1 MREQAAPAAT
11 AVLASSLRVPRC
23 MSTQHPDNVA
33 MPFFAQS
40 APLTAEDEV
49 REAYYA
55 FSHLGCDEQMW
66 DFEGKEVDGHV
77 VEKLLSTYESF
88 FTEHPIGEAVH
99 LTPRIPNPALEP
111 TQAKVVLEV
120 LQSLPRHADIARVFY
135 HRERPPI
142 LELIHPMTTSARELD
157 RVREYYERFVAGMEH
172 VTIGSDE
179 RPLGAWFGRFAPS
192 TVRMIPLIEDRE
204 HLLAA
209 DDLVRDY
216 LRDKELDHMRVFIA
230 RSDPALNYGYV
241 SAVLLAL
248 VALDRLAALD
258 RETGVAIYPIIGV
271 GSVPFRGGLS
281 PLTIDR
287 YLATYPSVQTAT
299 IQSAFKYDHAPETVR
314 TGIAKLRA
322 HERRAP
328 IAVAG
333 DRRTLELLDSLV
345 ARYQAEVQELA
356 PVVNAVARAVPRR
369 RLRKLHI
376 GLFGYSRA
384 SAGVTL
390 PRAIPF
396 CASLYSLG
404 LPPELIGMAALTEA
418 DWTWLR
424 ATIPAVEEELGEA
437 MRFLDVDQRAWLPPL
452 ARESVER
459 AASLLDAV
467 EHDVE
472 HSEIA
477 REVRRIADSGGSH
490 MTELIVRAAAL
501 RHFLG

>member
-1 MREQAAPAAT
+1 MKERAAT
-11 AVLASSLRVPRC
+11 AASPPLGATERIPRC

-55 FSHLGCDEQMW
+55 YSHLGCDEQMW

-88 FTEHPIGEAVH
+88 FAEHPIGESVH

-135 HRERPPI
+135 DRERPPI

-157 RVREYYERFVAGMEH
+157 RVREYYERFVAGMEQ
-172 VTIGSDE
+172 VTLGTDE
-179 RPLGAWFGRFAPS
+179 RPLGAWFGRFSPP

-216 LRDKELDHMRVFIA
+216 LRGKELDHVRVFIA
-230 RSDPALNYGYV
+230 RSDPALNYGYP

-248 VALDRLAALD
+248 VALARLDALEQ
-258 RETGVAIYPIIGV
+258 ETGVAIHPVIGV
-271 GSVPFRGGLS
+271 GSVPFRGGLA
-281 PLTIDR
+281 PRTVER
-287 YLATYPSVQTAT
+287 VLATYPSVQTFT
-299 IQSAFKYDHAPETVR
+299 IQSAFKYDHPPDAVR
-314 TGIAKLRA
+314 DGIAKLLAHDRQAPLAIDEGRA
-322 HERRAP
+322 
-328 IAVAG
+328 
-333 DRRTLELLDSLV
+333 TQLLDRLV

-356 PVVNAVARAVPRR
+356 PLVNTVARAVPRR
-369 RLRKLHI
+369 RLRKLHV
-376 GLFGYSRA
+376 GLFGYNRA
-384 SAGVTL
+384 SAGVSL

-396 CASLYSLG
+396 CASLYSVG
-404 LPPELIGMAALTEA
+404 LPPEVIGIGALSDA
-418 DWTWLR
+418 DWSWLR
-424 ATIPAVEEELGEA
+424 ASVPAIEGDLA
-437 MRFLDVDQRAWLPPL
+437 DAARYLDRDAIAGLPPL
-452 ARESVER
+452 VRESVHR
-459 AASLLDAV
+459 ALSLIESPEADA
-467 EHDVE
+467 EHR
-472 HSEIA
+472 EIA
-477 REVRRIADSGGSH
+477 REVRRVTESGGAAL
-490 MTELIVRAAAL
+490 TELIVRAAAL

>member
-1 MREQAAPAAT
+1 VKERAAT
-11 AVLASSLRVPRC
+11 ALRASPSATERVPRC

-88 FTEHPIGEAVH
+88 FVEHPIGESVH

-135 HRERPPI
+135 DRERPPI
-142 LELIHPMTTSARELD
+142 LELIFPMTTSARELD
-157 RVREYYERFVAGMEH
+157 RVRDYYERFVAGMEQ
-172 VTIGSDE
+172 VTLGSDE
-179 RPLGAWFGRFAPS
+179 RPLGAWFGRFSPP

-209 DDLVRDY
+209 DDLVRGY
-216 LRDKELDHMRVFIA
+216 LRGKGLDHMRVFIA
-230 RSDPALNYGYV
+230 RSDPALNYGYLA
-241 SAVLLAL
+241 AVLLAL
-248 VALDRLAALD
+248 VALERLAAL
-258 RETGVAIYPIIGV
+258 ETESGVALYPVIGV
-271 GSVPFRGGLS
+271 GSVPFRGGLA
-281 PLTIDR
+281 PR
-287 YLATYPSVQTAT
+287 NVERVLATYPSVQTFT
-299 IQSAFKYDHAPETVR
+299 IQSAFKYDHPPDAVR
-314 TGIAKLRA
+314 DGIAELRA
-322 HERRAP
+322 HKRGAPLSIDQRRA
-328 IAVAG
+328 V
-333 DRRTLELLDSLV
+333 ELLDRLV
-345 ARYQAEVQELA
+345 ARYQSEVQELA
-356 PVVNAVARAVPRR
+356 PLVNTVARAVPRR
-369 RLRKLHI
+369 RLRKMHV
-376 GLFGYSRA
+376 GLFGYNRE
-384 SAGVTL
+384 SAGVSL

-404 LPPELIGMAALTEA
+404 LPPEVIGLAVVTDS
-418 DWTWLR
+418 DWSWLR
-424 ATIPAVEEELGEA
+424 AAVPSIATDLA
-437 MRFLDVDQRAWLPPL
+437 DAVRYLDADRLAWLPAR

-459 AASLLDAV
+459 ALRLVESPQADA
-467 EHDVE
+467 EHLE
-472 HSEIA
+472 LS
-477 REVRRIADSGGSH
+477 REMRRVMESGGALS
-490 MTELIVRAAAL
+490 TELVVRAAAL

>member
-1 MREQAAPAAT
+1 MRERAAT
-11 AVLASSLRVPRC
+11 AVEPTMPATQRIPRC

-33 MPFFAQS
+33 MPFFAQGS
-40 APLTAEDEV
+40 PITAEDEV

-88 FTEHPIGEAVH
+88 FAEHPIGESVH

-111 TQAKVVLEV
+111 TQAKIVLEV

-135 HRERPPI
+135 ERERPPI

-172 VTIGSDE
+172 ETLGSDE
-179 RPLGAWFGRFAPS
+179 RPLGAWFGRFSPP

-209 DDLVRDY
+209 DDLVREY
-216 LRDKELDHMRVFIA
+216 LRGKELEHMRVFIA
-230 RSDPALNYGYV
+230 RSDPALNYGYL

-248 VALDRLAALD
+248 VSLQRLDALE
-258 RETGVAIYPIIGV
+258 RETGVAMYPVIGV
-271 GSVPFRGGLS
+271 GSVPFRGGLA
-281 PLTIDR
+281 PRTVDR
-287 YLATYPSVQTAT
+287 VLATYPSVQTFT
-299 IQSAFKYDHAPETVR
+299 IQSAFKYDHAPEAVR
-314 TGIAKLRA
+314 EGLAALIA
-322 HERRAP
+322 HERQAP
-328 IAVAG
+328 IEIDEGRAV
-333 DRRTLELLDSLV
+333 DLLDRLI
-345 ARYQAEVQELA
+345 ARYQAEVQLLA
-356 PVVNAVARAVPRR
+356 PLVNAVSRAVPRR
-369 RLRKLHI
+369 RLRKMHV
-376 GLFGYSRA
+376 GLFGYNRA
-384 SAGVTL
+384 SAGVSL

-404 LPPELIGMAALTEA
+404 VPPELLGLAALTDA
-418 DWTWLR
+418 DWSWLR
-424 ATIPAVEEELGEA
+424 AMVPSIESELIEAV
-437 MRFLDVDQRAWLPPL
+437 RYLDRDGLAWLPPL
-452 ARESVER
+452 VRESVDR
-459 AASLLDAV
+459 AVSLIDTRETDAEHV
-467 EHDVE
+467 EI
-472 HSEIA
+472 S
-477 REVRRIADSGGSH
+477 REVRRIAQSGGAP

>member
-1 MREQAAPAAT
+1 
-11 AVLASSLRVPRC
+11 

-88 FTEHPIGEAVH
+88 FTEHPIGESVH

-111 TQAKVVLEV
+111 MQAKVVLEV

-135 HRERPPI
+135 DRERPPI

-157 RVREYYERFVAGMEH
+157 RVREYYERFVAGMEQE
-172 VTIGSDE
+172 TLGTDE
-179 RPLGAWFGRFAPS
+179 RPLGAWFGRFSPP

-209 DDLVRDY
+209 DDLVREY
-216 LRDKELDHMRVFIA
+216 LRGKELDHMRVFIA
-230 RSDPALNYGYV
+230 RSDPALNYGYL

-248 VALDRLAALD
+248 VALERLEALE
-258 RETGVAIYPIIGV
+258 RETGVEIYPVIGV
-271 GSVPFRGGLS
+271 GSVPFRGGLA
-281 PLTIDR
+281 PRTVDR
-287 YLATYPSVQTAT
+287 VLATYPSVQTFT
-299 IQSAFKYDHAPETVR
+299 IQSAFKYDHPPDAVR
-314 TGIAKLRA
+314 EGIAKLSA
-322 HERRAP
+322 HERSAP
-328 IAVAG
+328 IAIDEARAV
-333 DRRTLELLDSLV
+333 ELLDRLV

-356 PVVNAVARAVPRR
+356 PLVNSVARAVPRR
-369 RLRKLHI
+369 RLRKLHV
-376 GLFGYSRA
+376 GLFGYNRA
-384 SAGVTL
+384 SAGVSL

-396 CASLYSLG
+396 CASLYSVG
-404 LPPELIGMAALTEA
+404 LPPEVIGLAAVTDA
-418 DWTWLR
+418 DWSWLR
-424 ATIPAVEEELGEA
+424 ARVPSIESELSDAV
-437 MRFLDVDQRAWLPPL
+437 RYLDADQLAWLPPRL
-452 ARESVER
+452 RESAERAVSFVGAREI
-459 AASLLDAV
+459 DA
-467 EHDVE
+467 EHIDL
-472 HSEIA
+472 S
-477 REVRRIADSGGSH
+477 REMRRLAESGGAQ
-490 MTELIVRAAAL
+490 TAELIVRAAAL

>member
-1 MREQAAPAAT
+1 
-11 AVLASSLRVPRC
+11 

-33 MPFFAQS
+33 MPFFAQG
-40 APLTAEDEV
+40 APITAEDEV

-88 FTEHPIGEAVH
+88 FAEHPIGEAVR

-135 HRERPPI
+135 DRERPPI

-172 VTIGSDE
+172 ETLGADE
-179 RPLGAWFGRFAPS
+179 RPLGAWFGRFSPP

-216 LRDKELDHMRVFIA
+216 LRGKELDHMRVFIA
-230 RSDPALNYGYV
+230 RSDPALNYGYI

-248 VALDRLAALD
+248 VALNRLDALEH
-258 RETGVAIYPIIGV
+258 ETGVAIYPVIGV
-271 GSVPFRGGLS
+271 GSVPFRGGLA
-281 PLTIDR
+281 PRTVDR
-287 YLATYPSVQTAT
+287 VLATYPSVQTFT
-299 IQSAFKYDHAPETVR
+299 IQSAFKYDHPPDAVR
-314 TGIAKLRA
+314 DGIARLLT

-328 IAVAG
+328 IAIDEAPTV
-333 DRRTLELLDSLV
+333 ELLDRLL

-356 PVVNAVARAVPRR
+356 PLVNSVARAVPRR
-369 RLRKLHI
+369 RLRKMHV
-376 GLFGYSRA
+376 GLFGYNRA
-384 SAGVTL
+384 SAGVSL

-404 LPPELIGMAALTEA
+404 LPPEVLGLAALRDS
-418 DWTWLR
+418 DWSWLR
-424 ATIPAVEEELGEA
+424 ATVPSIEAELVDAV
-437 MRFLDVDQRAWLPPL
+437 RYLDRDGIAWLPPRV
-452 ARESVER
+452 RESVNR
-459 AASLLDAV
+459 ALSLIDAPDV
-467 EHDVE
+467 DTEHR
-472 HSEIA
+472 EISK
-477 REVRRIADSGGSH
+477 EVRRVADAGGSA
-490 MTELIVRAAAL
+490 MTELIVRAAAI

>member
-1 MREQAAPAAT
+1 VKERAAT
-11 AVLASSLRVPRC
+11 AIPASRQATERIPRC

-88 FTEHPIGEAVH
+88 FAEHPIGESVH

-111 TQAKVVLEV
+111 TQAKIVLEV
-120 LQSLPRHADIARVFY
+120 LQSLPRHADIARVF
-135 HRERPPI
+135 HNRERPPI

-157 RVREYYERFVAGMEH
+157 RVREYYERFVAGMEEI
-172 VTIGSDE
+172 TLGADE
-179 RPLGAWFGRFAPS
+179 RPLGAWFGRFSPP
-192 TVRMIPLIEDRE
+192 TVRMIPLIEDRD

-216 LRDKELDHMRVFIA
+216 LRGKELDHMRVFIA

-248 VALDRLAALD
+248 VALERLDALE
-258 RETGVAIYPIIGV
+258 RETGVAIYPVIGV
-271 GSVPFRGGLS
+271 GSVPFRGGLA
-281 PLTIDR
+281 PRNVDR
-287 YLATYPSVQTAT
+287 VVGTYPSVQTFT
-299 IQSAFKYDHAPETVR
+299 IQSAFKYDHPPDAVR
-314 TGIAKLRA
+314 DGIAKLRA
-322 HERRAP
+322 HERSAPVAIDQGRA
-328 IAVAG
+328 I
-333 DRRTLELLDSLV
+333 DLLDRLI

-356 PVVNAVARAVPRR
+356 PLVNTVARAVPRR
-369 RLRKLHI
+369 RLRKMHV
-376 GLFGYSRA
+376 GLFGYNRE
-384 SAGVTL
+384 SAGVSL

-404 LPPELIGMAALTEA
+404 LPPELIGLAAVTDA
-418 DWTWLR
+418 DWSWLQS
-424 ATIPAVEEELGEA
+424 AVPSIGSDLADA
-437 MRFLDVDQRAWLPPL
+437 MRYLDTDRLAWLP
-452 ARESVER
+452 ARSRESVER
-459 AASLLDAV
+459 ALKLVGAVDVDAEHV
-467 EHDVE
+467 EL
-472 HSEIA
+472 S
-477 REVRRIADSGGSH
+477 REVRRVTESGGAQ
-490 MTELIVRAAAL
+490 TGELIVRAAAL

>member
-1 MREQAAPAAT
+1 
-11 AVLASSLRVPRC
+11 

-33 MPFFAQS
+33 MPFFAQG

-88 FTEHPIGEAVH
+88 FAEHPIGESVH

-135 HRERPPI
+135 DRERPPI

-172 VTIGSDE
+172 ETLGADE
-179 RPLGAWFGRFAPS
+179 RPLGAWFGRFSPQ

-204 HLLAA
+204 HLRAA

-216 LRDKELDHMRVFIA
+216 LRGKELDHMRVFIA
-230 RSDPALNYGYV
+230 RSDPALNYGYL

-248 VALDRLAALD
+248 VALGRLDALE
-258 RETGVAIYPIIGV
+258 RETGVAIYPVIGV
-271 GSVPFRGGLS
+271 GSVPFRGGLA
-281 PLTIDR
+281 PRTVER
-287 YLATYPSVQTAT
+287 VLATYPSVQTFT
-299 IQSAFKYDHAPETVR
+299 IQSAFKYDHPPDAVR
-314 TGIAKLRA
+314 AGIAKLLA

-328 IAVAG
+328 IAFDEG
-333 DRRTLELLDSLV
+333 RTLELLDRLI

-356 PVVNAVARAVPRR
+356 PLVNSVARAVPRR
-369 RLRKLHI
+369 RLRKMHV
-376 GLFGYSRA
+376 GLFGYNRA
-384 SAGVTL
+384 SAGVSL

-404 LPPELIGMAALTEA
+404 LPPEIIGLAAVTDA
-418 DWTWLR
+418 DWSWLR
-424 ATIPAVEEELGEA
+424 ATIPSVESELA
-437 MRFLDVDQRAWLPPL
+437 DSVRYLDADRLAWLPPL
-452 ARESVER
+452 ARQSVDRALSLVDARESDAEHVEV
-459 AASLLDAV
+459 S
-467 EHDVE
+467 
-472 HSEIA
+472 
-477 REVRRIADSGGSH
+477 REVRRVAESGGAQ

-501 RHFLG
+501 RRFLG

>member
-1 MREQAAPAAT
+1 
-11 AVLASSLRVPRC
+11 

-40 APLTAEDEV
+40 APITAEDEV

-88 FTEHPIGEAVH
+88 FAEHPIGESVH

-111 TQAKVVLEV
+111 TQAKIVLEV

-135 HRERPPI
+135 DRERPPI

-157 RVREYYERFVAGMEH
+157 RVREYYERFVAGMEE
-172 VTIGSDE
+172 VTLGTDE
-179 RPLGAWFGRFAPS
+179 RPLGDWFGRFSPS

-204 HLLAA
+204 HLVAA

-216 LRDKELDHMRVFIA
+216 LRGKELDHMRVFIA
-230 RSDPALNYGYV
+230 RSDPALNYGYL

-248 VALDRLAALD
+248 VALQRLDALEQ
-258 RETGVAIYPIIGV
+258 ETGVAMYPVIGV
-271 GSVPFRGGLS
+271 GSVPFRGGLA
-281 PLTIDR
+281 PRTVDR
-287 YLATYPSVQTAT
+287 VLATYPSVQTFT
-299 IQSAFKYDHAPETVR
+299 IQSAFKYDHPPDAVR
-314 TGIAKLRA
+314 EGIAKLSA
-322 HERRAP
+322 HERAAAIAIDEGRA
-328 IAVAG
+328 VEVL
-333 DRRTLELLDSLV
+333 DRLV

-356 PVVNAVARAVPRR
+356 PLINGVARAVPRR
-369 RLRKLHI
+369 RLRKLHV
-376 GLFGYSRA
+376 GLFGYNRA
-384 SAGVTL
+384 SAGVSL

-404 LPPELIGMAALTEA
+404 LPPEVIGLAAVTDA
-418 DWTWLR
+418 DWSWLR
-424 ATIPAVEEELGEA
+424 ATIPSIETELTDAVRYLDRDELT
-437 MRFLDVDQRAWLPPL
+437 WLPSPV
-452 ARESVER
+452 RQSVER
-459 AASLLDAV
+459 ALAFVDARDTDAEHV
-467 EHDVE
+467 EI
-472 HSEIA
+472 S
-477 REVRRIADSGGSH
+477 REVRRIALSGGAQT
-490 MTELIVRAAAL
+490 TELIVRAAAL

>member
-1 MREQAAPAAT
+1 
-11 AVLASSLRVPRC
+11 

-40 APLTAEDEV
+40 SPLTAEDEV

-88 FTEHPIGEAVH
+88 FAEHPIGESVH

-111 TQAKVVLEV
+111 TQAKIVLEV

-135 HRERPPI
+135 DRERPPI

-157 RVREYYERFVAGMEH
+157 RVREYYERFVAGMEQ
-172 VTIGSDE
+172 VTLGADE
-179 RPLGAWFGRFAPS
+179 RPLGAWFGRFSPP

-216 LRDKELDHMRVFIA
+216 LRGKELDHMRVFIA
-230 RSDPALNYGYV
+230 RSDPALNYGNL

-248 VALDRLAALD
+248 VALQRLDGLG
-258 RETGVAIYPIIGV
+258 RETGVAIYPVIGV
-271 GSVPFRGGLS
+271 GSVPFRGGLA
-281 PLTIDR
+281 PRTVDR
-287 YLATYPSVQTAT
+287 VLATYPSVQTFS
-299 IQSAFKYDHAPETVR
+299 IQSAFKYDHAPDAVR
-314 TGIAKLRA
+314 DGIAKLIA
-322 HERRAP
+322 HERGAP
-328 IAVAG
+328 IAIDEERAV
-333 DRRTLELLDSLV
+333 ELLDRLL
-345 ARYQAEVQELA
+345 ARYQAEVQALA
-356 PVVNAVARAVPRR
+356 PLVNTVARAVPRR
-369 RLRKLHI
+369 RLRKMHV
-376 GLFGYSRA
+376 GLFGYNRA
-384 SAGVTL
+384 SAGVSL

-404 LPPELIGMAALTEA
+404 LPPELLGLAAITDA
-418 DWTWLR
+418 DWSWLR
-424 ATIPAVEEELGEA
+424 ATVPSIEAELVDAV
-437 MRFLDVDQRAWLPPL
+437 RYLDREDLAWLPPIV
-452 ARESVER
+452 RESVSR
-459 AASLLDAV
+459 ALSLSDTRESEV
-467 EHDVE
+467 EHVE
-472 HSEIA
+472 IS
-477 REVRRIADSGGSH
+477 REVRRIAQSGGAQ
-490 MTELIVRAAAL
+490 MTELIVRAAAI

>member
-1 MREQAAPAAT
+1 
-11 AVLASSLRVPRC
+11 

-77 VEKLLSTYESF
+77 VEKLLTTYESF
-88 FTEHPIGEAVH
+88 FAEHPIGESVH

-111 TQAKVVLEV
+111 TQAKIVLEV

-135 HRERPPI
+135 DRERPPI

-172 VTIGSDE
+172 ETLGHDE
-179 RPLGAWFGRFAPS
+179 RPLGAWFGRFSPA

-216 LRDKELDHMRVFIA
+216 LRGKELDHMRVFIA
-230 RSDPALNYGYV
+230 RSDPALNYGYF

-248 VALDRLAALD
+248 VALQRLAALEA
-258 RETGVAIYPIIGV
+258 ETGVAIYPVIGV
-271 GSVPFRGGLS
+271 GSVPFRGGLA
-281 PLTIDR
+281 PRNIDR
-287 YLATYPSVQTAT
+287 VLATYPSVQTYT
-299 IQSAFKYDHAPETVR
+299 IQSAFKYDHPPDAVR
-314 TGIAKLRA
+314 DGIARVLA
-322 HERRAP
+322 HERGAALTIDEERA
-328 IAVAG
+328 V
-333 DRRTLELLDSLV
+333 ELLDRLV
-345 ARYQAEVQELA
+345 VRYQTEVQQLA
-356 PVVNAVARAVPRR
+356 PLVNTVARAVPRR
-369 RLRKLHI
+369 RLRKLHV
-376 GLFGYSRA
+376 GLFGYNRA
-384 SAGVTL
+384 TAGVSL
-390 PRAIPF
+390 PRAIAF
-396 CASLYSLG
+396 CAALYSIG
-404 LPPELIGMAALTEA
+404 LPPEIIGLAAVTDA
-418 DWTWLR
+418 DWAWLR
-424 ATIPAVEEELGEA
+424 ATIPSIDSELADA
-437 MRFLDVDQRAWLPPL
+437 MRYLDRDDLAWLPPL
-452 ARESVER
+452 VRESVER
-459 AASLLDAV
+459 ALSLINAGESDAEHV
-467 EHDVE
+467 EI
-472 HSEIA
+472 S
-477 REVRRIADSGGSH
+477 REVRRIAQAGGAQ

>member
-1 MREQAAPAAT
+1 MRESPEAIARPPT
-11 AVLASSLRVPRC
+11 LAGALIPRC

-88 FTEHPIGEAVH
+88 FADHPIGESVH

-135 HRERPPI
+135 DRERPPI

-157 RVREYYERFVAGMEH
+157 RVREYYERFVAGMEE
-172 VTIGSDE
+172 VTLGTDE
-179 RPLGAWFGRFAPS
+179 RPLGAWFGRFSPP

-216 LRDKELDHMRVFIA
+216 LRGKELDHMRVFIA
-230 RSDPALNYGYV
+230 RSDPALNYGYL
-241 SAVLLAL
+241 SAVVLAL
-248 VALDRLAALD
+248 VALERLDALE
-258 RETGVAIYPIIGV
+258 RETGVAIYPVIGV
-271 GSVPFRGGLS
+271 GSVPFRGGLA
-281 PLTIDR
+281 PRNVDR
-287 YLATYPSVQTAT
+287 VLATYPSVQTFT
-299 IQSAFKYDHAPETVR
+299 IQSAFKYDHPPDAVR
-314 TGIAKLRA
+314 DGIAKLLA
-322 HERRAP
+322 HERQAP
-328 IAVAG
+328 IAI
-333 DRRTLELLDSLV
+333 DERRAIELLDRLV
-345 ARYQAEVQELA
+345 ARYQSEVQELA
-356 PVVNAVARAVPRR
+356 PLVNSVARAVPRR
-369 RLRKLHI
+369 RLRKLHV
-376 GLFGYSRA
+376 GLFGYNRA
-384 SAGVTL
+384 SAGVSL

-404 LPPELIGMAALTEA
+404 LPPEVIGLAALTDA
-418 DWTWLR
+418 DWSWLR
-424 ATIPAVEEELGEA
+424 AAVPSLESELVDA
-437 MRFLDVDQRAWLPPL
+437 VRYLDRDGIAWLPPRV
-452 ARESVER
+452 RESVDR
-459 AASLLDAV
+459 ALALVGAGEADI
-467 EHDVE
+467 E

-477 REVRRIADSGGSH
+477 REVRRLAESSGAP

>member
-1 MREQAAPAAT
+1 MKERAAT
-11 AVLASSLRVPRC
+11 AASPPLGATERIPRC

-88 FTEHPIGEAVH
+88 FAEHPIGESVH

-111 TQAKVVLEV
+111 TQAKIVLEV
-120 LQSLPRHADIARVFY
+120 LQSLPRHADIARVF
-135 HRERPPI
+135 HDRERPPI

-157 RVREYYERFVAGMEH
+157 RVREYYERFVAGMEQ
-172 VTIGSDE
+172 VTLGADE
-179 RPLGAWFGRFAPS
+179 RPLGAWFGRFSPS
-192 TVRMIPLIEDRE
+192 TVRMIPLIEDRD

-216 LRDKELDHMRVFIA
+216 LRGKELDHMRVFIA
-230 RSDPALNYGYV
+230 RSDPALNYGYL

-248 VALDRLAALD
+248 VALERLDALE
-258 RETGVAIYPIIGV
+258 RETGVAIYPVIGV
-271 GSVPFRGGLS
+271 GSVPFRGGLA
-281 PLTIDR
+281 PRNVDR
-287 YLATYPSVQTAT
+287 VLATYPSVQTFT
-299 IQSAFKYDHAPETVR
+299 IQSAFKYDHPPDAVR
-314 TGIAKLRA
+314 DGIAKVRE
-322 HERRAP
+322 HERSAPVAIEQDRA
-328 IAVAG
+328 I
-333 DRRTLELLDSLV
+333 ELLDRLI

-356 PVVNAVARAVPRR
+356 PLVNTVARAVPRR
-369 RLRKLHI
+369 RLRKMHV
-376 GLFGYSRA
+376 GLFGYNRE
-384 SAGVTL
+384 SAGVSL

-404 LPPELIGMAALTEA
+404 LPPELIGLAAVTDADWSWFRATVPAIEA
-418 DWTWLR
+418 DLADAAR
-424 ATIPAVEEELGEA
+424 Y
-437 MRFLDVDQRAWLPPL
+437 LDRDAIASMPSRV
-452 ARESVER
+452 RESVHR
-459 AASLLDAV
+459 ALSLIDAPQV
-467 EHDVE
+467 DAEHA
-472 HSEIA
+472 EIA
-477 REVRRIADSGGSH
+477 REVRRVTESGGAA